1 MPKYHVTNVNV
12 MRITTTY
19 EVEAAS
25 EEDATDKV
33 DDDQGTLIRTS
44 EKYVDGDS
52 WVQEIK

>member
-19 EVEAAS
+19 EVEADS
-25 EEDATDKV
+25 EDDATNKV
-33 DDDQGTLIRTS
+33 DDDQGTLIGTS

-52 WVQEIK
+52 WVQEVQ

>member
-1 MPKYHVTNVNV
+1 MPKYHVVVVNV

-25 EEDATDKV
+25 EEEAEDKV
-33 DDDQGTLIRTS
+33 DDNQGTLIGTY

-52 WVQEIK
+52 WVQEVQ